1 MPSSL
6 SAQGPSL
13 SIPALD
19 AFQRHLTP
27 LNSTP
32 ISSLVW
38 TFDPQIADVQDD
50 FDTKREHLSQLRTIM
65 RRYLLS
71 GDDALVPIM
80 ASLAGFT
87 REAAGDLLTSREAYL
102 NRGLGGLTRRFT
114 GFGARLGGQ
123 ARSISQIG
131 RAHV

>member
-1 MPSSL
+1 M
-6 SAQGPSL
+6 
-13 SIPALD
+13 
-19 AFQRHLTP
+19 
-27 LNSTP
+27 NSTP

-123 ARSISQIG
+123 ARSISHWSPYDRVGVVNGIP
-131 RAHV
+131 